1 MWVTRELI
9 QRSLDEIKNHL
20 DLTAWTMPKAYT
32 LRQIAFLDWIDPR
45 TVKTCG
51 KYMPIRVDY
60 REYKYSYNIGRY
72 KKPYQVR
79 WMRVDEIK
87 FIYNKRNRKKK
98 LVEEPI

>member
-1 MWVTRELI
+1 
-9 QRSLDEIKNHL
+9 
-20 DLTAWTMPKAYT
+20 
-32 LRQIAFLDWIDPR
+32 
-45 TVKTCG
+45 
-51 KYMPIRVDY
+51 MPIRVDY

>member
-1 MWVTRELI
+1 MWVTRELA
-9 QRSLDEIKNHL
+9 QTSLDEIRNHL
-20 DLTAWTMPKAYT
+20 DITAWRMPKAYT
-32 LRQIAFLDWIDPR
+32 LRQIAFLDWIDTR

-60 REYKYSYNIGRY
+60 REYRYAYNTWKY

-79 WMRVDEIK
+79 RMRVDEIK
-87 FIYNKRNRKKK
+87 FIYNKRNRNKK